1 MHIKVSFGKVWS
13 VSEVENFIADP
24 KSLDFAGLDKDAYLE
39 LATCAECYCTS
50 AQPMSDAEI
59 NEAAAQSIASSTVIR
74 VLHIGISF
82 HSAAVVVSEVKSSL

>member
-13 VSEVENFIADP
+13 VSEVENFIADL

-59 NEAAAQSIASSTVIR
+59 NEAAAQSIASSIEAYFTDEMLDNYI
-74 VLHIGISF
+74 
-82 HSAAVVVSEVKSSL
+82 AAALDELPEV

>member
-59 NEAAAQSIASSTVIR
+59 NEAAAQSIASSIEAYFTDEMLDNYIATA
-74 VLHIGISF
+74 LDELP
-82 HSAAVVVSEVKSSL
+82 EV

>member
-59 NEAAAQSIASSTVIR
+59 NEAAAQSIASSIEAYFTDEMLVNYI
-74 VLHIGISF
+74 
-82 HSAAVVVSEVKSSL
+82 AAALDELPEV

>member
-24 KSLDFAGLDKDAYLE
+24 KSLDFAGLDKDVYLE

-59 NEAAAQSIASSTVIR
+59 NEAAAQSIASSIEAYFTDEMLDNYIV
-74 VLHIGISF
+74 
-82 HSAAVVVSEVKSSL
+82 AALDELPEV

>member
-59 NEAAAQSIASSTVIR
+59 NEAAAQSIASSIEAYFTDEMLDNYI
-74 VLHIGISF
+74 
-82 HSAAVVVSEVKSSL
+82 AAALDEMPEV

>member
-24 KSLDFAGLDKDAYLE
+24 KSVDFTSLDKDAYLE

-59 NEAAAQSIASSTVIR
+59 NEAAAQSIASSIEAYFTDEMLDNYI
-74 VLHIGISF
+74 
-82 HSAAVVVSEVKSSL
+82 AAALDELPEV

>member
-59 NEAAAQSIASSTVIR
+59 NEAAAQSIASSIEAYFTDEMLDNYIV
-74 VLHIGISF
+74 
-82 HSAAVVVSEVKSSL
+82 AALDELPEV

>member
-59 NEAAAQSIASSTVIR
+59 NEAAAQSIASSIEAYFTDEMLDNYI
-74 VLHIGISF
+74 
-82 HSAAVVVSEVKSSL
+82 AAALDELPEV

>member
-50 AQPMSDAEI
+50 AQPLSDAEI
-59 NEAAAQSIASSTVIR
+59 NEAAAQSIASSIEAYFTDEMLDNYI
-74 VLHIGISF
+74 
-82 HSAAVVVSEVKSSL
+82 AAALDELPEV